1 MANAAIHGYTFGMK
15 TAISLP
21 DNVFRQADH
30 LARRL
35 KKSRSQLYREAV
47 AEYVARHEPD
57 AVTEALD
64 RLADQM
70 NTALDPVST
79 AASHRV
85 LERSEW

>member
-1 MANAAIHGYTFGMK
+1 MADAAILGYTFGMK

-21 DNVFRQADH
+21 ADVFRQAEH

-64 RLADQM
+64 RLAGQM
-70 NTALDPVST
+70 DTALDPVGA

>member
-1 MANAAIHGYTFGMK
+1 MK

-21 DNVFRQADH
+21 DDIFQQADR

-35 KKSRSQLYREAV
+35 NKSRSELYREAV

-64 RLADQM
+64 RLADGM
-70 NTALDPVST
+70 DTRLDAFSTDAARRALGRT
-79 AASHRV
+79 
-85 LERSEW
+85 EW